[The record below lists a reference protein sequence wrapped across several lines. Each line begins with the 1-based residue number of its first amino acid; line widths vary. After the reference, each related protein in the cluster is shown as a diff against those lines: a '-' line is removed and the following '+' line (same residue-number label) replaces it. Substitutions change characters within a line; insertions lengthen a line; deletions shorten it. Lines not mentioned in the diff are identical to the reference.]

1 MRKRIGAL
9 LLGLVLLMNGFS
21 WEALAA
27 DGSGSLSE
35 EAGDAPQS
43 VEDIWI
49 NPMYQDVE
57 DADSIRS
64 ALDGLQEE
72 SQEERAGAGSSLT
85 FLSKA
90 KAASSICRQMV
101 ERKSMV
107 SVYVQAGNVNAKKLA
122 STLFEQALAVGKGTA
137 GDEGDYIR
145 YHLGGYASS
154 VMRYRYGTG
163 KYMVTYVMR
172 YYTTKQQERRVTAK
186 VKSVL
191 SSLGV
196 KNKAAYGKIKAI
208 YDYICRHVE
217 YDRATLGDSTV
228 GKYTAY
234 NALMKGTAVC
244 QGYAS
249 LFYRMAVDSGLRV
262 RVMPGESRGVPH
274 AWNIVRLKNRYYNLD
289 STWDAGMKKYVFF
302 LKSNKEFPNHV
313 RDSAYKSSAF
323 NKTYPMS
330 AVSYKKKAAAV
341 INYNVYNIAKVK
353 VSGIR
358 TKKYTGKKR
367 TQSPT
372 VKLNGVT
379 LKKGRDY
386 TISYKNNV
394 KVGTAAIIFKG
405 KGDYFGTLTKKFKII
420 R

>member
-35 EAGDAPQS
+35 EVGDAPQS

-217 YDRATLGDSTV
+217 YDRATLGDSV
-228 GKYTAY
+228 QCAHERDCRVPG
-234 NALMKGTAVC
+234 LC
-244 QGYAS
+244 QPVLPDG
-249 LFYRMAVDSGLRV
+249 SGF
-262 RVMPGESRGVPH
+262 
-274 AWNIVRLKNRYYNLD
+274 RLAGAG
-289 STWDAGMKKYVFF
+289 DAGGIQGRSPCLEHRAAEEPILQSGQYLGCRDEKIRVFPQ
-302 LKSNKEFPNHV
+302 E
-313 RDSAYKSSAF
+313 
-323 NKTYPMS
+323 
-330 AVSYKKKAAAV
+330 
-341 INYNVYNIAKVK
+341 
-353 VSGIR
+353 
-358 TKKYTGKKR
+358 
-367 TQSPT
+367 Q
-372 VKLNGVT
+372 
-379 LKKGRDY
+379 
-386 TISYKNNV
+386 
-394 KVGTAAIIFKG
+394 
-405 KGDYFGTLTKKFKII
+405 
-420 R
+420 